1 MKKLFTMMA
10 AAVVAVSASAQ
21 TVTESK
27 TFDNFYVGI
36 NGGVGVKTTGHAWMK
51 NLDPNAGLRIG
62 RWFTPV
68 FGLAAESNVYFS
80 NKPAPALH
88 TTARLLN
95 TSLLATVNLSNWFAG
110 YKGEPRAFEVIPVYG
125 FGWGHTFGSTT
136 DESLLPN
143 ATYAKK
149 NFLTSK
155 AGIDFAF
162 NLGESKAWQVYV
174 EPAMLWTLNGLGHE
188 GLQYNINRSAFQ
200 LNAGLVYKFGNS
212 NGTHNFKIADGKDQS
227 EIDALNKQINDLR
240 NELAKKPKEVVKTV
254 VKEAPAPQPVK
265 VENLVFVTFAQG
277 KADLTKAAKKALN
290 AIAAGSHVEVVG
302 TASPEGSAE
311 INQKISQMRADNVAS
326 YLKSKG
332 VIGDEANGKGVQGTT
347 SNRLAVVYVK

>member
-10 AAVVAVSASAQ
+10 AAMVAVSASAQ

-36 NGGVGVKTTGHAWMK
+36 NGGVAVKTTGHAWMK

-80 NKPAPALH
+80 NKPAPGLH
-88 TTARLLN
+88 TIARAMN
-95 TSLLATVNLSNWFAG
+95 RFGG
-110 YKGEPRAFEVIPVYG
+110 YKGAPRSFEVIPVYG

-136 DESLLPN
+136 DQGLRLN

-149 NFLTSK
+149 NMLTSK

-174 EPAMLWTLNGLGHE
+174 EPAMLWTLNGLGNE

-200 LNAGLVYKFGNS
+200 LNAGIVYKFKNS
-212 NGTHNFKIADGKDQS
+212 NGTHNFKIADGRDQS
-227 EIDALNKQINDLR
+227 EIDALNKQINDLLR
-240 NELAKKPKEVVKTV
+240 SQKRLLRLLLRKLQLLRLLRLKT
-254 VKEAPAPQPVK
+254 
-265 VENLVFVTFAQG
+265 L
-277 KADLTKAAKKALN
+277 
-290 AIAAGSHVEVVG
+290 
-302 TASPEGSAE
+302 
-311 INQKISQMRADNVAS
+311 
-326 YLKSKG
+326 YL
-332 VIGDEANGKGVQGTT
+332 
-347 SNRLAVVYVK
+347 

>member
-136 DESLLPN
+136 DQGLNPN
-143 ATYAKK
+143 AAYTKK
-149 NFLTSK
+149 NMLTSK

-212 NGTHNFKIADGKDQS
+212 NGTHNFKIAD
-227 EIDALNKQINDLR
+227 KQINDLR

-332 VIGDEANGKGVQGTT
+332 VIVDEANGKGVQGTT

>member
-1 MKKLFTMMA
+1 M
-10 AAVVAVSASAQ
+10 
-21 TVTESK
+21 
-27 TFDNFYVGI
+27 
-36 NGGVGVKTTGHAWMK
+36 
-51 NLDPNAGLRIG
+51 
-62 RWFTPV
+62 
-68 FGLAAESNVYFS
+68 
-80 NKPAPALH
+80 
-88 TTARLLN
+88 
-95 TSLLATVNLSNWFAG
+95 
-110 YKGEPRAFEVIPVYG
+110 
-125 FGWGHTFGSTT
+125 
-136 DESLLPN
+136 
-143 ATYAKK
+143 
-149 NFLTSK
+149 LTSK

-332 VIGDEANGKGVQGTT
+332 VVVDEATGKGVQGTT